1 MSAFLSPSRQ
11 ITALSSNTPW
21 RRVWQQLGI
30 ATNWP
35 ILAAVAV
42 LVSIG
47 IVSIWADSRND
58 PLRQYDHVKQ
68 LVFLGVGIVAMIVFQ
83 TISYVKIGR
92 WAWGFYLLSLLLL
105 LYTVLPGMPQH

>member
-11 ITALSSNTPW
+11 VTALSGNTPW
-21 RRVWQQLGI
+21 RRIWQQLGI

-35 ILAAVAV
+35 VLAAVAV
-42 LVSIG
+42 LVGIG

-58 PLRQYDHVKQ
+58 PLRQGDTLKQ
-68 LVFLGVGIVAMIVFQ
+68 VIFLAIGIVAMFAFQ
-83 TISYVKIGR
+83 SINYVKIGR

-105 LYTVLPGMPQH
+105 LYTVLP